1 MRIHCFNLN
10 IIWEDKTANKKAI
23 TAILDNLEI
32 KEGEMLVFP
41 ELTLT
46 GFTMQSEE
54 ISEVITNSDTLE
66 FFKIIS
72 KKYFCSVLFGMAV
85 KRCQTIYNSAIF
97 INVKDG
103 SITQYNKLHTFSLA
117 GENNYYSPGEKT
129 QIIEHYGVK
138 IGLSICYDLRF
149 SHLFDTQRNLVHLFI
164 NIANW
169 PDSRKDH
176 WITLAKARAIEFQA
190 YFIGVNRSGSDPEGH
205 TFTANTAVFD
215 PTGNSVEHTYT
226 KECVSTYNLNIALV
240 AEARSAMD
248 CKGDYNEIVK

>member
-10 IIWEDKTANKKAI
+10 IIWEDKRANKNAI

-85 KRCQTIYNSAIF
+85 KRCKTIYNSAIF
-97 INVKDG
+97 IDFKDG
-103 SITQYNKLHTFSLA
+103 SISQYNKLHTFSLA
-117 GENNYYSPGEKT
+117 GENNYYSPGDKT
-129 QIIEHYGVK
+129 QIIEHDGVK

-149 SHLFDTQRNLVHLFI
+149 SHLFDAQRDLVHLFI

-169 PDSRKDH
+169 PDSRKEH
-176 WITLAKARAIEFQA
+176 WFTLAKARAIEFQA
-190 YFIGVNRSGSDPEGH
+190 YFIGVNRSGRDPEDH
-205 TFTANTAVFD
+205 TFTSNILVFD
-215 PTGNSVEHTYT
+215 PAGNPVEYTYT
-226 KECVSTYNLNIALV
+226 KECVSTFDLNIPLV
-240 AEARSAMD
+240 AEVRNVMD
-248 CKGDYNEIVK
+248 CKGDYNEFLK